1 MMRLSVPIM
10 DYKATLNACIKGITG
25 NNDLKARVVAAEGDL
40 LLAGEAYLTA
50 GRAGNLCNITP
61 IDTSSDSDPVVVSGI
76 VKSELIKLY
85 EYYFVNEKKE
95 ARRIYDQILN
105 AAHERCPFC
114 GGIGTPR
121 NLDHF
126 LPKSKFPQFSTLP
139 HNLVPSCRDCNI
151 DGKSEKVPSVPSE
164 QIIQPYL
171 DDDRFFIDQWIFAEY
186 SMASC
191 NMPGTVRYFVR
202 PPEQWEPVQR
212 ERARQ
217 HFLDFG
223 LAGRY
228 AVKAAEHLG
237 TIEGQIHAMKS
248 IGASNEII
256 CAVLLVPG
264 IEHAPFPNHWQ
275 RGMYQALRDHVSAN
289 ECEQSDSH
297 CDGAKKVFKRESH
310 TSFCAPGAA
319 GSQIL

>member
-1 MMRLSVPIM
+1 M
-10 DYKATLNACIKGITG
+10 DLRG
-25 NNDLKARVVAAEGDL
+25 
-40 LLAGEAYLTA
+40 
-50 GRAGNLCNITP
+50 
-61 IDTSSDSDPVVVSGI
+61 
-76 VKSELIKLY
+76 
-85 EYYFVNEKKE
+85 
-95 ARRIYDQILN
+95 ILN
-105 AAHERCPFC
+105 GLLQYAGYGSLLRSSAGAVGAGATRESAA
-114 GGIGTPR
+114 
-121 NLDHF
+121 
-126 LPKSKFPQFSTLP
+126 
-139 HNLVPSCRDCNI
+139 
-151 DGKSEKVPSVPSE
+151 
-164 QIIQPYL
+164 
-171 DDDRFFIDQWIFAEY
+171 A
-186 SMASC
+186 
-191 NMPGTVRYFVR
+191 
-202 PPEQWEPVQR
+202 
-212 ERARQ
+212 
-217 HFLDFG
+217 FLDFG